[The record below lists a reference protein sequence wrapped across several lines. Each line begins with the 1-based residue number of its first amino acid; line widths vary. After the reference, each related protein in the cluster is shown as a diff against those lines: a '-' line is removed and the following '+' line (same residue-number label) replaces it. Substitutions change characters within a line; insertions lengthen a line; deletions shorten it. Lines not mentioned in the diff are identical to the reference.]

1 MEIERK
7 KNKRV
12 AWGIYLLLWPVL
24 LIIQSLIIGGSAPEA
39 PYFWQEPGLYYSLWI
54 TDLFLIALWYA
65 NYYLF
70 APRMMRKRM
79 FGPYIMLVV
88 LMMLI
93 GLFLQ
98 LLLHALFGWAT
109 PANPYNGSVS
119 VFGCL
124 GALSLMALGLSVRG
138 VAGWLKS
145 DAQVKELKA
154 TCAELEER
162 NKQLEDK
169 LSYYDYR
176 ELPPKDE
183 TVVPDV
189 AQLPDFSSINDAE
202 FEGSE
207 PLTGQDDTLGE
218 SDPPVEA

>member
-1 MEIERK
+1 
-7 KNKRV
+7 
-12 AWGIYLLLWPVL
+12 
-24 LIIQSLIIGGSAPEA
+24 
-39 PYFWQEPGLYYSLWI
+39 
-54 TDLFLIALWYA
+54 
-65 NYYLF
+65 
-70 APRMMRKRM
+70 
-79 FGPYIMLVV
+79 
-88 LMMLI
+88 
-93 GLFLQ
+93 
-98 LLLHALFGWAT
+98 
-109 PANPYNGSVS
+109 
-119 VFGCL
+119 
-124 GALSLMALGLSVRG
+124 MALGLSVRG

-154 TCAELEER
+154 TCTGLEER

-218 SDPPVEA
+218 SDPPIEA